1 MLYRMRNCCLLSLHI
16 AISRLLHLVMLYEH
30 NSDDDDDELL
40 LKNKKEE
47 V

>member
-1 MLYRMRNCCLLSLHI
+1 
-16 AISRLLHLVMLYEH
+16 MLYEH

-47 V
+47 VWCSCYHSVFAAGNITKGKLL

>member
-1 MLYRMRNCCLLSLHI
+1 
-16 AISRLLHLVMLYEH
+16 MLYEH

-47 V
+47 VWCSCYHSVFAAGSNITKGKLL